1 MEAMVGRAPCDWCR
15 SSVDFV
21 LPGCS
26 VQKETLLMPTLEV
39 LDGPNKGEVFQV
51 DRDEM
56 VVGRLPYC
64 DIVLAQKNVSRQHT
78 RIVRSGGA
86 YAVEDM
92 NSTNGTF
99 LNGKRV
105 RQRTPLKDQD
115 LIRIY
120 NVSMLF
126 REMAVQG
133 ATDVR
138 PGKPETVEMGAPGTK
153 TETNAASPERQTRV
167 AGAIQARNV
176 GVNVY
181 EKLKTVLDIN
191 RALGSTLDI
200 NQVLPK
206 ILDGLFT
213 VFPQS
218 DRAYVLFPDSETG
231 QLEVKAEK
239 QKEEGTLAS
248 SSLGPISHTVAN
260 RVMSQADAILSAD
273 GIDDDEFD
281 ISESVLDF
289 PIRSMMCAPL
299 LGPMQKP
306 LGIIYVDTNDP
317 YEHFHEDDLEVLISV
332 AATAGQALEYATAHE
347 AQLRLDR
354 RNRELATAKEVQLH
368 FLPQARP
375 DVPGYCFYDYYS
387 SAEEVGGD
395 YYGYLSLPDGRV
407 AMTLGDVSGKGISA
421 ALVMARLCSEV
432 RYRLVTEGDPCQAVQ
447 ALNREFS
454 KPENDP
460 WFVTFVLCILDP
472 REHQVTIVN
481 AGHRPPMLRKIQGQ
495 VQEVGQGETGMPL
508 GCQESA
514 EYAPFTMSLEPGDA
528 LFVYTDGINEAMSPD
543 KKLYGVD
550 RVREAIGTGPERID
564 GLGDFLLSDLR
575 QFTHEHSQSDD
586 ICVIGLQR
594 E

>member
-1 MEAMVGRAPCDWCR
+1 MH
-15 SSVDFV
+15 
-21 LPGCS
+21 
-26 VQKETLLMPTLEV
+26 TLEV

-64 DIVLAQKNVSRQHT
+64 DIVLPQKNVSRQHT
-78 RIVRSGGA
+78 RIVQSGGA
-86 YAVEDM
+86 HFIEDM

-105 RQRTPLKDQD
+105 RQRTALKDQD

-126 REMAVQG
+126 REMADQDG
-133 ATDVR
+133 AEVR
-138 PGKPETVEMGAPGTK
+138 KGKPETVEIGAPGTK
-153 TETNAASPERQTRV
+153 TETDSAQTDRPDKVTGAVSPPS
-167 AGAIQARNV
+167 RNV

-181 EKLKTVLDIN
+181 EKLRTVLDIN
-191 RALGSTLDI
+191 KALGSTLDI
-200 NQVLPK
+200 DEVLPK
-206 ILDGLFT
+206 ILNGLFT

-218 DRAYVLFPDSETG
+218 DRAYVLFPDADTG
-231 QLEVKAEK
+231 QLQVKAQK

-248 SSLGPISHTVAN
+248 SALGPISHTVAN

-273 GIDDDEFD
+273 GIDDDEYN

-332 AATAGQALEYATAHE
+332 AATAGQALEYAHAHE

-368 FLPQARP
+368 FLPQSRP
-375 DVPGYCFYDYYS
+375 NVPGYRFFDYYS

-395 YYGYLSLPDGRV
+395 YYGYVPLPDGRV
-407 AMTLGDVSGKGISA
+407 AITLGDVSGKGISA

-432 RYRLVTEGDPCQAVQ
+432 RYRLVTEGDPRRAIE

-454 KPENDP
+454 RPENDP
-460 WFVTFVLCILDP
+460 WFVTFILCVLDP
-472 REHQVTIVN
+472 SKNEVAIVN
-481 AGHRPPMLRKIQGQ
+481 AGHKPIIRRNAQTGNMEEL
-495 VQEVGQGETGMPL
+495 GEDEIGLPL
-508 GCQESA
+508 GCDESI
-514 EYAPFTMSLEPGDA
+514 EYDLYTTSLQPGDS
-528 LFVYTDGINEAMSPD
+528 LLIYTDGINEAMNS
-543 KKLYGVD
+543 KEKLYGVD
-550 RVREAIGTGPERID
+550 RVRQVIHTGPERID
-564 GLGDFLLSDLR
+564 ELCDSLLSDMR
-575 QFTHEHSQSDD
+575 QFTEDRPQSDD

-594 E
+594 K

>member
-1 MEAMVGRAPCDWCR
+1 
-15 SSVDFV
+15 
-21 LPGCS
+21 
-26 VQKETLLMPTLEV
+26 MPTLEV

-78 RIVRSGGA
+78 RIVRSGSA
-86 YAVEDM
+86 YSVEDM

-126 REMAVQG
+126 REMVDHG
-133 ATDVR
+133 GPEGK

-153 TETNAASPERQTRV
+153 TATDQTRPERPDKVTGAV
-167 AGAIQARNV
+167 APQARNV

-200 NQVLPK
+200 DEVLPK

-218 DRAYVLFPDSETG
+218 DRAYVLFPDAETG
-231 QLEVKAEK
+231 QLEVKAQK

-332 AATAGQALEYATAHE
+332 AATAGQALEYAHAHE

-354 RNRELATAKEVQLH
+354 RNRELATAQEVQLH

-375 DVPGYCFYDYYS
+375 NVPGYRFFDYYK

-395 YYGYLSLPDGRV
+395 YYGYVSLPDGRV
-407 AMTLGDVSGKGISA
+407 ATALGDVSGKGISA

-432 RYRLVTEGDPCQAVQ
+432 RYRLVTEDDPCRAVE

-472 REHQVTIVN
+472 REHQVMLVN
-481 AGHRPPMLRKIQGQ
+481 AGHKPPLLRKARAGQ
-495 VQEVGQGETGMPL
+495 LEEIGEDVVGMPL
-508 GCQESA
+508 GCDESV
-514 EYAPFTMSLEPGDA
+514 EYLPFTMPLEPGDA
-528 LFVYTDGINEAMSPD
+528 LFVYTDGINEAMNSD
-543 KKLYGVD
+543 GQLYGVD
-550 RVREAIGTGPERID
+550 RVREAVRTGPEQI
-564 GLGDFLLSDLR
+564 GELGEFLLSDLG
-575 QFTHEHSQSDD
+575 QFTQDYSQSDD

>member
-1 MEAMVGRAPCDWCR
+1 
-15 SSVDFV
+15 
-21 LPGCS
+21 
-26 VQKETLLMPTLEV
+26 MPTLEV

-51 DRDEM
+51 DRDET

-64 DIVLAQKNVSRQHT
+64 DVVLAQKNVSRQHT
-78 RIVRSGGA
+78 RIVRSGSE
-86 YAVEDM
+86 YSVEDM

-126 REMAVQG
+126 RELVDQG
-133 ATDVR
+133 EPEAR
-138 PGKPETVEMGAPGTK
+138 PGKPETVEIGAPGSK
-153 TETNAASPERQTRV
+153 TETNKAQPERPDKVTGTV
-167 AGAIQARNV
+167 APQARNV

-181 EKLKTVLDIN
+181 DKLKTVLDIN

-200 NQVLPK
+200 DEVLPK

-231 QLEVKAEK
+231 QLEVKAQK

-332 AATAGQALEYATAHE
+332 AATAGQALEYAHAHE

-375 DVPGYCFYDYYS
+375 NVPGYRFYDYYS

-395 YYGYLSLPDGRV
+395 YYGYVSLPDGRI
-407 AMTLGDVSGKGISA
+407 AIALGDVSGKGISA

-432 RYRLVTEGDPCQAVQ
+432 RYRLVTEDDPCQAVQ
-447 ALNREFS
+447 ELNREFS

-472 REHQVTIVN
+472 REHQITLVN
-481 AGHRPPMLRKIQGQ
+481 AGHKPPLLRKIQAGQ
-495 VQEVGQGETGMPL
+495 VQEVGEDAVSMPL
-508 GCQESA
+508 GCDESV
-514 EYAPFTMSLEPGDA
+514 EYEPFTMSLEPGDA
-528 LFVYTDGINEAMSPD
+528 LFIFTDGINEAMNSD
-543 KKLYGVD
+543 GKLYGVP
-550 RVREAIGTGPERID
+550 RVREVIGTGPKKIGE
-564 GLGDFLLSDLR
+564 LGDFLLADMR
-575 QFTHEHSQSDD
+575 QFTHEYSQSDD

>member
-1 MEAMVGRAPCDWCR
+1 
-15 SSVDFV
+15 
-21 LPGCS
+21 
-26 VQKETLLMPTLEV
+26 MPTLEV

-78 RIVRSGGA
+78 RIVRSGSE
-86 YAVEDM
+86 YSVEDM

-126 REMAVQG
+126 REMVDQG
-133 ATDVR
+133 DPQGRT
-138 PGKPETVEMGAPGTK
+138 GKPGTVEIGAPGTR
-153 TETNAASPERQTRV
+153 TETDPAHPERPGRV
-167 AGAIQARNV
+167 IAAISPQARNV

-181 EKLKTVLDIN
+181 EKLKTVLEIN

-200 NQVLPK
+200 DQVLPK

-231 QLEVKAEK
+231 QLEVKAQK

-248 SSLGPISHTVAN
+248 SALGPISHTVAN

-273 GIDDDEFD
+273 GIDDDEYD

-332 AATAGQALEYATAHE
+332 AATAGQALEYAHAHE

-368 FLPQARP
+368 FLP
-375 DVPGYCFYDYYS
+375 
-387 SAEEVGGD
+387 
-395 YYGYLSLPDGRV
+395 
-407 AMTLGDVSGKGISA
+407 
-421 ALVMARLCSEV
+421 
-432 RYRLVTEGDPCQAVQ
+432 
-447 ALNREFS
+447 
-454 KPENDP
+454 
-460 WFVTFVLCILDP
+460 
-472 REHQVTIVN
+472 
-481 AGHRPPMLRKIQGQ
+481 
-495 VQEVGQGETGMPL
+495 
-508 GCQESA
+508 
-514 EYAPFTMSLEPGDA
+514 
-528 LFVYTDGINEAMSPD
+528 
-543 KKLYGVD
+543 
-550 RVREAIGTGPERID
+550 
-564 GLGDFLLSDLR
+564 
-575 QFTHEHSQSDD
+575 
-586 ICVIGLQR
+586 
-594 E
+594 